1 MLRSQEVIFANLC
14 KIRAGDKVVVMER
27 LKQDWPGVAF
37 PGGHVERGESIVSSV
52 IRGVKEEIGLTV
64 SNLELCGIQNWTDP
78 IDHYRYLV
86 FCCKTSYFQSLYSLL
101 MKGGVFWID
110 CVDLKD
116 VHSWKMILGTYQYP

>member
-86 FCCKTSYFQSLYSLL
+86 FCCKTSHFQSLYSLL
-101 MKGGVFWID
+101 MKGGVFG
-110 CVDLKD
+110 L
-116 VHSWKMILGTYQYP
+116 TA